1 MLLRLSV
8 PETPYSQSKAM
19 TLQIQHTTAQLIG
32 VAAIDP
38 PFVRL
43 PVIGARV
50 RLGFPSPAD
59 DFLDDTL
66 DLNNLLIRNPAATF
80 FYRAHGNSM
89 LRAGILSGDILVIDR
104 SVQVQNGDI
113 VLACWG
119 GEAPVCK
126 ILRGLPD
133 RIELHSANPNY
144 PVLVPPPETEVE
156 LLCVIDVVRQLVR
169 ERERRVRPR

>member
-1 MLLRLSV
+1 MFSRLSI
-8 PETPYSQSKAM
+8 PETPSSQTTAM
-19 TLQIQHTTAQLIG
+19 THQFQHTTAQMLG
-32 VAAIDP
+32 AAAIDP
-38 PFVRL
+38 PFIRL
-43 PVIGARV
+43 PVIGARA

-89 LRAGILSGDILVIDR
+89 LRAGILSGDILVVDR
-104 SVQVQNGDI
+104 SVTVQNGDV

-133 RIELHSANPNY
+133 HIELHSANPNY
-144 PVLVPPPETEVE
+144 PVLIPPPETEVE